1 MTIAILAFL
10 ALGSAGVALAWPY
23 VPSIP
28 GKAGLSARV
37 RADWVNRL
45 FGLAADAESAAEPAV
60 AAASRALIAALVAER
75 EPAKKGR

>member
-1 MTIAILAFL
+1 MTVAILAL
-10 ALGSAGVALAWPY
+10 VALGAAGVAFAWPY
-23 VPSIP
+23 VPSTP
-28 GKAGLSARV
+28 SQPGLSSRT

-45 FGLAADAESAAEPAV
+45 FGLAADAEAASEPAV

>member
-1 MTIAILAFL
+1 MTIAILAVV
-10 ALGSAGVALAWPY
+10 ALGCAGVAFAWPY
-23 VPSIP
+23 IP
-28 GKAGLSARV
+28 AAAGQPVLSAKT

-60 AAASRALIAALVAER
+60 AAAARALIAALVAER